1 MHESV
6 EFAKEGSRDVC
17 CAVIMG
23 TVVSF
28 PRMPGL
34 PDKRHSADRRS
45 RPRGGRRAGD
55 KTGFAPLVLLVEENS
70 ENGARCEAILAK
82 LRFAVAPAHTVD
94 EALRV
99 MEALRPNLVVA
110 RVQDTA
116 RLQDATPAG
125 VPFLA
130 LTEQHNDLEEMVEEI
145 RRALRAAARIR

>member
-1 MHESV
+1 
-6 EFAKEGSRDVC
+6 
-17 CAVIMG
+17 MG

-34 PDKRHSADRRS
+34 PDKRQGDDRRS
-45 RPRGGRRAGD
+45 RPRGGRRTGD
-55 KTGFAPLVLLVEENS
+55 KAGFAPLVLLVEENS

-82 LRFAVAPAHTVD
+82 LRFAVAPARTVD

-110 RVQDTA
+110 RVSDPKS
-116 RLQDATPAG
+116 LQQATPVG
-125 VPFLA
+125 IPFLA

-145 RRALRAAARIR
+145 RRALRRAARIR